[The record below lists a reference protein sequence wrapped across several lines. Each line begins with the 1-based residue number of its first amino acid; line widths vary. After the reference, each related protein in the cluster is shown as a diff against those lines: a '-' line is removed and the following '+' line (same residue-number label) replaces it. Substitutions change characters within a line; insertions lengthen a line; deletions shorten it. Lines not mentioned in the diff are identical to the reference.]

1 MRRALITVLLLGACA
16 LPAAGKKRRWAV
28 TRQPPKTV
36 EIANLA
42 VTPAAQKCANWAW
55 AAGTADMLRTRG
67 LPLKAGDL
75 VVKAYAGEVC
85 DDRLGDL
92 ERLAQV
98 AAGDYVRDDGSRV
111 RVESRFVPGLSSPD
125 DLVASVLR
133 DQPLLLVWRGHPYL
147 VRGVTYVVAIAQN
160 GDKSIEVREILL
172 ADSFVPGE
180 KGQLTFLTGRDD
192 PGEVDGMMEVTVT
205 PEAGNDWLRQ
215 PTDWLHQKPK

>member
-1 MRRALITVLLLGACA
+1 MRGALIAVLLAGCA
-16 LPAAGKKRRWAV
+16 LPAVAKKPKWAL

-36 EIANLA
+36 EIAGLA

-55 AAGTADMLRTRG
+55 AAGMADMLRTRG
-67 LPLKAGDL
+67 LPLKAEDL

-98 AAGDYVRDDGSRV
+98 AAGEYRRDDGSKV
-111 RVESRFVPGLSSPD
+111 RVESRFTPGLSAPD

-133 DQPLLLVWRGHPYL
+133 DQPLLLIWRGHPYL

-172 ADSFVPGE
+172 ADSFAPGE
-180 KGQLTFLTGRDD
+180 KGQATFQAGRDD
-192 PGEVDGMMEVTVT
+192 PAEVEGMMEVTVT
-205 PEAGNDWLRQ
+205 PEPGNDWLRQ
-215 PTDWLHQKPK
+215 PTDWLHDKPK